1 MRKIHL
7 PDLPVDP
14 NQIRTFRSFF
24 LKGIKLLDSER
35 KGERTEY
42 SAYPERV
49 RVLLDM
55 LTALLFGQPVNID
68 KVRDIV
74 DQENEEDVIWL
85 FDLEDMVFGKLGERG
100 PLAKRI
106 DDITKWIV
114 AVRGLLDE
122 GLTATWDYYA
132 RNRWK
137 KPKEEANPQDLEALK
152 KALLQAGP
160 DLESR
165 SAEELEAMKQE
176 REFRFFGELVVRSEE
191 WLRSSEASD
200 PQETQKAIRTF
211 LASHKA
217 FALACKTISQ
227 DRYLRRAL
235 PDPQAEVLRHL
246 ADEVLPDLAGNL
258 EKLELAKLY
267 PAAGVAEGLFA
278 RMVVVESADLLVRCY
293 GHARTDTI
301 RKVVALTTGESLSPE
316 DEQIRKQIQKAK
328 DRIGTY
334 AEGRRLPTADYP
346 EGFVQTPRDRSYSSP
361 STACWLGAMLRD
373 HEIKIESTHSEDP
386 VQGG

>member
-1 MRKIHL
+1 MRKMLLPEL
-7 PDLPVDP
+7 PDDP
-14 NQIRTFRSFF
+14 NQIRSFRSFF

-35 KGERTEY
+35 KGGKAEN

-49 RVLLDM
+49 CALLDV
-55 LTALLFGQPVNID
+55 LTALLFGKTVSLD
-68 KVRDIV
+68 KIRVLAA
-74 DQENEEDVIWL
+74 ENGDEEWL
-85 FDLEDMVFGKLGERG
+85 FDLEDMTFGMLGERG
-100 PLAKRI
+100 PLAERI
-106 DDITKWIV
+106 VGITTWIA

-122 GLTATWDYYA
+122 GLAATWDYYA

-137 KPKEEANPQDLEALK
+137 KRKEGADQQDLVARK
-152 KALLQAGP
+152 KLLRQAWP

-165 SAEELEAMKQE
+165 SAGEREAMKQE

-200 PQETQKAIRTF
+200 PLETQKAIRTF

-235 PDPQAEVLRHL
+235 PDPQAEVLRQL
-246 ADEVLPDLAGNL
+246 ADEILPDLAGNL

-278 RMVVVESADLLVRCY
+278 RMVAVETADLLVRCY
-293 GHARTDTI
+293 GHARPDTI
-301 RKVVALTTGESLSPE
+301 RHVVALTTGESLSPE

-328 DRIGTY
+328 DRIATY
-334 AEGRRLPTADYP
+334 AEGQRLPTADYP
-346 EGFVQTPRDRSYSSP
+346 DGCVQRLRDRSYSTLS
-361 STACWLGAMLRD
+361 AAYWLGAMTLRQRTK
-373 HEIKIESTHSEDP
+373 IKSTHP
-386 VQGG
+386 RPPIQGG

>member
-1 MRKIHL
+1 MRQKPLPEL
-7 PDLPVDP
+7 PDNR

-24 LKGIKLLDSER
+24 LKGIKLLDRER
-35 KGERTEY
+35 KGGRAKN

-49 RVLLDM
+49 CALLDV
-55 LTALLFGQPVNID
+55 LTALLFGQPVSLDTISAIA
-68 KVRDIV
+68 K
-74 DQENEEDVIWL
+74 EEGDEEWL
-85 FDLEDMVFGKLGERG
+85 FDLEDMAFGMLGKRG
-100 PLAKRI
+100 PLAERI
-106 DDITKWIV
+106 DEITPWII
-114 AVRGLLDE
+114 AVRGVLAE
-122 GLTATWDYYA
+122 GLAATWDYYA

-137 KPKEEANPQDLEALK
+137 KPKEEIAPQNLEVQK

-165 SAEELEAMKQE
+165 SAEEVEAMKQE

-211 LASHKA
+211 LASHQA

-235 PDPQAEVLRHL
+235 PEPQAEVFRHL
-246 ADEVLPDLAGNL
+246 AEEILPDLAGNL

-278 RMVVVESADLLVRCY
+278 RMVVVETADLLVRCY

-301 RKVVALTTGESLSPE
+301 RQVVALTTGESLSPE

-361 STACWLGAMLRD
+361 STAYWLGAMTLNQRMK
-373 HEIKIESTHSEDP
+373 IKSTHP
-386 VQGG
+386 RHPIQGG